1 MNLSDVE
8 ARLGRDRT
16 VLLTLLVLSLLAS
29 LCWAGLV
36 LGGLVLS
43 SQPLAE
49 ATATAVTAA
58 AAANGPATG
67 AATTAPSLAYQAA
80 QLALV
85 FLTWAGL
92 CTALMLPLASRA
104 TVLFAR
110 LAGDRAAQRAR
121 RCTALFVLGY
131 LGAWT
136 GFALLAAIAQWTLH
150 ESAPSGAVRH
160 PLLLGLIM
168 VAAGVYQWTPAKHA
182 CLEHCRAPLPGIL
195 AGWRDGLAGALGRG
209 AAHARQCLG
218 CCWLLMLLL
227 LATGPDN
234 PAAIAV
240 VGLFVLAEIRLAS
253 GHLIACAGGLALLA
267 MGTRLLFP

>member
-8 ARLGRDRT
+8 ARLGRDRL
-16 VLLTLLVLSLLAS
+16 VLLLVLAVSLLAS

-36 LGGLVLS
+36 LGGLVLANL
-43 SQPLAE
+43 PLA
-49 ATATAVTAA
+49 
-58 AAANGPATG
+58 PG
-67 AATTAPSLAYQAA
+67 AAGAVIRPPSLAYQAG

-110 LAGDRAAQRAR
+110 LAGHRAAQRAR
-121 RCTALFVLGY
+121 LRTALFVLGY

-136 GFALLAAIAQWTLH
+136 GFALLAAIVQWTLH

-160 PLLLGLIM
+160 PLLLGLAL

-182 CLEHCRAPLPGIL
+182 CLEQCRAPLPGIL
-195 AGWRDGLAGALGRG
+195 AGWRDSLVGAAGHG

-218 CCWLLMLLL
+218 CCWLLMLVL
-227 LATGPDN
+227 LAAGSDN
-234 PAAIAV
+234 PAAIAMV
-240 VGLFVLAEIRLAS
+240 ALLVLAEIRLFS
-253 GHLIACAGGLALLA
+253 GHPIACAGGLALLA
-267 MGTRLLFP
+267 LGTRVLFP